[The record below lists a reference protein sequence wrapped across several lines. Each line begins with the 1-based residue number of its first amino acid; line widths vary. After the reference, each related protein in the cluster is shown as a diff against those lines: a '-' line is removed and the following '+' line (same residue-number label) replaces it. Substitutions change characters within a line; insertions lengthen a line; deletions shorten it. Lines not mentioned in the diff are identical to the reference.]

1 MRGVEEPGGV
11 QNNGPEAKGTEIRR
25 TEAKGTEIK
34 GAEAVGATVDG
45 RRDTAALLR
54 GLLVPVWRTL
64 PRRALTIAG
73 AVGLL
78 LAASTRL
85 PDHAPGTE
93 PGLFVLRLTALSGAL
108 GLAFLLDDPARNT
121 SATTPVARPL
131 RTVLRL
137 AMALPL
143 TALWWTTALLLVPS
157 PTRPPLLPVTLQAAA
172 TTAAALALATLA
184 VHFTDSPQVGRSTAI
199 SLVTASAVAVLTP
212 DRWGLLAT
220 PSDPWWEP
228 AQLRWA
234 AVLGVTLAICALWTR
249 EPLGPGPAF
258 RRPGSPGGSTSAS
271 PSR

>member
-11 QNNGPEAKGTEIRR
+11 NDN
-25 TEAKGTEIK
+25 
-34 GAEAVGATVDG
+34 GAEARGMEAATATADG
-45 RRDTAALLR
+45 RRDAAALLR
-54 GLLVPVWRTL
+54 PLLVPVWRTL

-78 LAASTRL
+78 FAASTRL

-93 PGLFVLRLTALSGAL
+93 QGLFVLRLTALSGAL

-137 AMALPL
+137 AMVLPL
-143 TALWWTTALLLVPS
+143 TALWWTAALLLVPS

-184 VHFTDSPQVGRSTAI
+184 VRFSDSPEVGRRTATY
-199 SLVTASAVAVLTP
+199 LLTASAVALLTP
-212 DRWGLLAT
+212 NRWGLLAT

-228 AQLRWA
+228 TQLRWA
-234 AVLGVTLAICALWTR
+234 AVLGVTLTICALWTR
-249 EPLGPGPAF
+249 EPLGPGRTL
-258 RRPGSPGGSTSAS
+258 RR
-271 PSR
+271 

>member
-1 MRGVEEPGGV
+1 M
-11 QNNGPEAKGTEIRR
+11 
-25 TEAKGTEIK
+25 
-34 GAEAVGATVDG
+34 
-45 RRDTAALLR
+45 
-54 GLLVPVWRTL
+54 VPVWRTL

-85 PDHAPGTE
+85 PDHAPGAG

-172 TTAAALALATLA
+172 TTAAALALATVA
-184 VHFTDSPQVGRSTAI
+184 VRFTDSPEVGRSTAI
-199 SLVTASAVAVLTP
+199 CLLTGAAVAVLTP
-212 DRWGLLAT
+212 NRWGLLAT
-220 PSDPWWEP
+220 PADPWWEP
-228 AQLRWA
+228 TQLRWA
-234 AVLGVTLAICALWTR
+234 AVLGVTLAVCALWTP
-249 EPLGPGPAF
+249 EPLGQGLL
-258 RRPGSPGGSTSAS
+258 RRTATTSG
-271 PSR
+271 R

>member
-1 MRGVEEPGGV
+1 MRGVEETGGMKDD
-11 QNNGPEAKGTEIRR
+11 GAKAR
-25 TEAKGTEIK
+25 AD
-34 GAEAVGATVDG
+34 EAVKATADASS
-45 RRDTAALLR
+45 RPTAALLR
-54 GLLVPVWRTL
+54 PLLVPVWRTL

-85 PDHAPGTE
+85 PDHAPGAE
-93 PGLFVLRLTALSGAL
+93 PGLAVLRLTALSGAL

-137 AMALPL
+137 AMVLPL

-184 VHFTDSPQVGRSTAI
+184 VRFSDSPEVGRSTAI
-199 SLVTASAVAVLTP
+199 CLLTASAVAVLTP
-212 DRWGLLAT
+212 NRWGLLAT

-228 AQLRWA
+228 TQLRWA
-234 AVLGVTLAICALWTR
+234 SVLAVTLAVCALWTR
-249 EPLGPGPAF
+249 EPLGPGRAL
-258 RRPGSPGGSTSAS
+258 RRPGSPGGSTFAS